1 MPNELIFKSIGFTDH
16 IYTDINRRTGPSH
29 IFRERNSVNRIRM
42 RELSNDSGSVGL
54 SKTTAA
60 IIREIVGY
68 ITVIRDKAMFDKNAW
83 NSLLTSATDN
93 GELVA
98 NFHLKY
104 AAVCKSHSSKVVH
117 DLVGKLD
124 RNLCVVCSICGRSI
138 NFCAVSSRRPR
149 VDMEANK
156 GLCALI
162 NAALYAIKVI
172 IAGIVAGLLA
182 RKNDL
187 KAVSFKF
194 ILAGCHNLPGK
205 VGFTLA
211 ISLRAR
217 INSAMAGIKCN
228 YPNIASGAL
237 SVGRYAIRRI
247 SAFQRLLDRLSLNG
261 IAITVCIVN
270 RSALRIHGAIDN
282 RKRIIPV
289 RKVHYMFS
297 VITLQNVGYR
307 SQKVSIGVQR
317 RAKYKSSRIIS

>member
-1 MPNELIFKSIGFTDH
+1 MK
-16 IYTDINRRTGPSH
+16 
-29 IFRERNSVNRIRM
+29 
-42 RELSNDSGSVGL
+42 
-54 SKTTAA
+54 
-60 IIREIVGY
+60 
-68 ITVIRDKAMFDKNAW
+68 
-83 NSLLTSATDN
+83 
-93 GELVA
+93 
-98 NFHLKY
+98 
-104 AAVCKSHSSKVVH
+104 
-117 DLVGKLD
+117 
-124 RNLCVVCSICGRSI
+124 
-138 NFCAVSSRRPR
+138 
-149 VDMEANK
+149 ANK
-156 GLCALI
+156 GLRSLI
-162 NAALYAIKVI
+162 YAALYAIKVI

-182 RKNDL
+182 CKNDL

-194 ILAGCHNLPGK
+194 IFAGCHDLPGK
-205 VGFTLA
+205 IGFTLA

-270 RSALRIHGAIDN
+270 RSALRIHGAIYN

-289 RKVHYMFS
+289 REIHYMFS

-317 RAKYKSSRIIS
+317 RAKYKSSRIISRCRCFNSPLNPIGTYIVESCGGKAIAVIGSRKGNDLISPAGKARGGKIYILERGIDRFSLLIVLRYINAKILIGRFVNVRCRQ